1 MTPHSSQNFLK
12 LYLMLGYINS
22 SNFHKT
28 TKRSTDN
35 NSCKKPT
42 LTQVSTPLK
51 DKTHWKTVSIP
62 YHYFLS
68 SLSTFN
74 PLQTDYPTVPSKLL
88 FMKEK
93 KKRKEERKGR
103 KGRDG
108 GRRKKSKQEITLH
121 ALWSPLT
128 KANSHFST
136 FLTSLNIIRKCYHSL
151 FLKHILLLIF
161 IRLSL
166 LFSFLPLSW
175 PLLLSWPLHNEA
187 L

>member
-136 FLTSLNIIRKCYHSL
+136 FLTSQHHS
-151 FLKHILLLIF
+151 KM
-161 IRLSL
+161 LSL
-166 LFSFLPLSW
+166 SLPETYSSLDFHKTLSSVFLPTSQLAS
-175 PLLLSWPLHNEA
+175 PPQLASS
-187 L
+187 

>member
-93 KKRKEERKGR
+93 KKGRKKEKAEKEEMEEEGR
-103 KGRDG
+103 KAS
-108 GRRKKSKQEITLH
+108 RKLLFMLFGHHWPKLTVTFLPFSHLSTSFENVITLSS
-121 ALWSPLT
+121 W
-128 KANSHFST
+128 NIFFS
-136 FLTSLNIIRKCYHSL
+136 S
-151 FLKHILLLIF
+151 
-161 IRLSL
+161 
-166 LFSFLPLSW
+166 FS
-175 PLLLSWPLHNEA
+175 
-187 L
+187 